1 MYALGLPHAHWSL
14 ILIPFFGGLVGGSAV
29 NRTID
34 DVFGDR
40 VTGDLVQYLPEV
52 PATEGPLWF
61 NQTSCNGCAGV
72 PDASLT
78 LDNTWSAAR
87 YLADIGSMSLS
98 MKFSGTA
105 IYVFFVIPN
114 FAAGTGLASAV
125 ICDFFID
132 GAAVGSFSHESDG
145 SGAFTYNTLVYRN
158 TSIPAGD
165 HVLLIE
171 TTGASP
177 AVIIF
182 DYALYTYVPPVFF
195 VANFT

>member
-1 MYALGLPHAHWSL
+1 VERCQIFGGYWLDVSQHEILRWVTLVEAPSL
-14 ILIPFFGGLVGGSAV
+14 LIPL
-29 NRTID
+29 
-34 DVFGDR
+34 
-40 VTGDLVQYLPEV
+40 
-52 PATEGPLWF
+52 
-61 NQTSCNGCAGV
+61 
-72 PDASLT
+72 
-78 LDNTWSAAR
+78 
-87 YLADIGSMSLS
+87 
-98 MKFSGTA
+98 KGTA

-114 FAAGTGLASAV
+114 FAAGTGLASTV
-125 ICDFFID
+125 LCDFFID